1 MLKQYMHKRERYFAM
16 LNDNRVV
23 RPFEW
28 GTEFI
33 GHEQDADDP
42 HKIFTKFSADVIA
55 NSDEYFSIS
64 RITDFHIES
73 LSHESEPGAVATGD
87 SNPKSKIQNPKS
99 PDSPPSEGGVAA
111 ASADGVV
118 LSTRYPESR
127 VPKRRENHPAEA
139 APPLRKDGSLRE
151 PQILT
156 WTSAVTTPS
165 IENNTA
171 YATYFPHKNHRAA
184 VIVLPHRNAKA
195 GTYFDLCKFFNQVG
209 ISALRV
215 TLPYHEERMPPELER
230 ADYLVAPN
238 VGRSLQSIRQ
248 SVADTR
254 ACVAWLKEQ
263 GYEKIGIV
271 GTSIGSCVAF
281 LAFVHDPSIDAAVF
295 NHVSGYMADVV
306 WHGLST
312 YHVRDGFGDNI
323 DLDELREYWL
333 PVSPMAYMEKLAAQ
347 APRPQRYI
355 YTLYDLS
362 FPVELSRDTMRA
374 LRRHKIKHSKAAIP
388 CGHYTL
394 GEKPWVYL
402 DGYKIIKF
410 LHKNLK

>member
-1 MLKQYMHKRERYFAM
+1 MLKRYMHKRERHLAM

-28 GTEFI
+28 GLEYIGEDLDTE
-33 GHEQDADDP
+33 DP
-42 HKIFTKFSADVIA
+42 HAAFTSFSRRVLE
-55 NSDEYFSIS
+55 NSDEYFSIPS
-64 RITDFHIES
+64 SFDFHLEGDERKAES
-73 LSHESEPGAVATGD
+73 GALAVSSSAAEYAESKTRTPVASVPG
-87 SNPKSKIQNPKS
+87 SN
-99 PDSPPSEGGVAA
+99 
-111 ASADGVV
+111 
-118 LSTRYPESR
+118 SR
-127 VPKRRENHPAEA
+127 
-139 APPLRKDGSLRE
+139 S
-151 PQILT
+151 QLT
-156 WTSAVTTPS
+156 WRSSVTTAS

-171 YATYFPHKNHRAA
+171 YATYFPHYSRRAA
-184 VIVLPHRNAKA
+184 VIVLPHWNAKA
-195 GTYFDLCKFFNQVG
+195 GTYFDLCKFLNKVG
-209 ISALRV
+209 LSALRL

-238 VGRSLQSIRQ
+238 VGRSLQSVTQ
-248 SVADTR
+248 AVADTR
-254 ACVAWLKEQ
+254 AAVAWLKQE
-263 GYEKIGIV
+263 GYEKVGIV

-281 LAFVHDPSIDAAVF
+281 LAFVHDPNIDAAVF

-323 DLDELREYWL
+323 DLDALREYWM

-347 APRPQRYI
+347 ESRPQRYI

-362 FPVELSRDTMRA
+362 FPVELSRDTMKA
-374 LRRHKIKHSKAAIP
+374 LRKHKIKHSKAAIP

-402 DGYKIIKF
+402 DGYKIISF
-410 LHKNLK
+410 LHKKLK